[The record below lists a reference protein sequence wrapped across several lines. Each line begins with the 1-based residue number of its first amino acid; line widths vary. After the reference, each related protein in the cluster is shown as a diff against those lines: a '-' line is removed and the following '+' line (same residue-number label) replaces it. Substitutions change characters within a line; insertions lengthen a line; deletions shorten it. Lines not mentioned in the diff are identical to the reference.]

1 VGFDHGEQHDLA
13 HYAELSAPVVV
24 IATID
29 AHKSEKSRGFLE
41 DKVLVQELAV
51 GA

>member
-24 IATID
+24 IGIID
-29 AHKSEKSRGFLE
+29 ADKSKKSRGLLAE
-41 DKVLVQELAV
+41 KVLV
-51 GA
+51 